1 MKLDG
6 LNGSREKSILIY
18 EENIYKKGYLKMES
32 NKKDHKK
39 IIKSICIGV
48 AIAGGTAL
56 ILRKIY
62 IAGRL
67 KQWIV
72 EEEFLQKMF
81 SVNPEF
87 KDSYLKTREQ
97 VFNLKK

>member
-1 MKLDG
+1 MNPVG
-6 LNGSREKSILIY
+6 LNGSRGKNILIY
-18 EENIYKKGYLKMES
+18 EENTYKKGYLKMES
-32 NKKDHKK
+32 NKKDQKK

-56 ILRKIY
+56 VLRKTY

-67 KQWIV
+67 KQWLI

-87 KDSYLKTREQ
+87 KDCYLKTREQ
-97 VFNLKK
+97 VFNLEK